1 METKG
6 IQCFDCALFPAV
18 KLLNSSL
25 DSAEVAR
32 SLTKV
37 AAEAI
42 GAKACSLLLLTPD
55 RRELYHAA
63 SFGLSESYLEKG
75 HLQVDEAIARA
86 LAGQPVLILHAG
98 NDPRVQ
104 YREHAVREGIASI
117 LTVPMLLRDEPIGAL
132 RLYTAEPHEFAEDE
146 ITFAGVIADLGAIAI
161 DNARRYENI
170 RRSNAD
176 LERYLLEWYAMCR

>member
-1 METKG
+1 MERKS
-6 IQCFDCALFPAV
+6 IRCLDCALFPAV

-32 SLTKV
+32 AITKL

-63 SFGLSESYLEKG
+63 SYGLSESYLEKG
-75 HLQVDEAIARA
+75 TLQVDEAISQA
-86 LAGQPVLILHAG
+86 LAGQPVLILHAAS
-98 NDPRVQ
+98 DPRVQ

-132 RLYTAEPHEFAEDE
+132 RLYTAEPRDFASEE
-146 ITFAGVIADLGAIAI
+146 IAFAGVIADLGAIAI
-161 DNARRYENI
+161 DNARRYETVK
-170 RRSNAD
+170 RSNAD